1 MAKIKTVAYIGW
13 RGNIEFEPIELDN
26 YFTGLVGVSGAGK
39 STLGLA
45 LAYSLL
51 PDRTCLNIR
60 PITELNDPSQS
71 SVDQLGSR
79 VDDLYGYAYV
89 ILDIESRDKS
99 RLIAGINVR
108 PTDNMSQISKW
119 AIRGVPDDYSLQELF
134 RVIEGDEQSYPDIAI
149 LKQEVSTKGF
159 DFHQYQTIGDY
170 CRVLHE
176 AGILPTPMEQKDDR
190 ILYGKLLETA
200 FHGGIS
206 VEVSKRLKSYVMPEA
221 TRIPKSVSELR
232 ECVDQAL
239 QTKRSLNDATLQLET
254 LKGICRT
261 GKEIVLTAF
270 TSVQNN
276 RQSLIKKT
284 YLLRRNI
291 RILIATLSK
300 YNAELPRLNQAIA
313 QTTHTL
319 FSVTTVKQS
328 EKEQLLVDIGN
339 AENLKREQTAEFT
352 NKTNDLKKLSKG
364 CGVWI
369 GNAGILARLSWK
381 EAVERI
387 NAEIESEKE
396 ALYRLNFE
404 IETLQTQITILSS
417 SASSSKS
424 EALAQAFDTPSLAH
438 VLDHVSDSEARA
450 LEIMMHGLTD
460 GVIGIEPDQLSSI
473 YPSTDLPDLFWIG
486 KNSPS
491 AGNVHVIGDWY
502 VMPSLGGYSV
512 MSKDRALVFGKQSRL
527 DRISKHE
534 EEIKRLSELRITQN
548 TTISTLETRRDQ
560 LHEHKEII
568 QYYFDHKEKQIE
580 WELEQD
586 KAKEAVIKYEQEIG
600 QYRVRRDEIER
611 EITTLAEKYQIQID
625 SLNKQ
630 KSILERSIAVADA
643 ELVQEKERYAPL
655 RPQCKAISSKYRTC
669 RSLVFHHLYLKNGL
683 SDFADYSLNDNE
695 YLVSQ
700 TKNMDRLGISLG
712 ADKTTDISFLAEIEV
727 SDPEHC
733 VSIWPALMHLMRERM
748 PAELLDRDFDD
759 LINEMEQRR
768 VTLRER
774 VTLHEGQVKIQAR
787 NIASSITQEINSHTR
802 RIKNLSSLGDSIRF
816 GNATGVRIDVSRKR
830 EMMSLLEAMAEQS
843 SLFSTDDRPIEV
855 IIREFFEASLATKLE
870 GVDLLDYRAYVDLR
884 IEVRRRGSDWKPA
897 TSLSGGES
905 IGCGLAFA
913 LMLFRSLVARSEY
926 KASEMMPVFVLD
938 ELNRI
943 DPAGQQLIAEFCGRE
958 GIQLVITAPAMEP
971 THEFKLYTLARNYD
985 GREQLIVRELR
996 GFHH

>member
-149 LKQEVSTKGF
+149 LKQEVSAKGF
-159 DFHQYQTIGDY
+159 DFHQYQTTGDY

-254 LKGICRT
+254 LKGICRA

-291 RILIATLSK
+291 RILTSTLSK

-364 CGVWI
+364 CDVWT
-369 GNAGILARLSWK
+369 GNAGILARLSWQ

-424 EALAQAFDTPSLAH
+424 EALAQAFDTSSLAH

-460 GVIGIEPDQLSSI
+460 GVIGIEPDQLSLI

-491 AGNVHVIGDWY
+491 AGNVHAIGDWY

-586 KAKEAVIKYEQEIG
+586 KAKEAVRKYEQEID
-600 QYRVRRDEIER
+600 QYRARRDEIER

-643 ELVQEKERYAPL
+643 ELVQEKERYVPL

-683 SDFADYSLNDNE
+683 SDFADYSLNDSE

-712 ADKTTDISFLAEIEV
+712 ADKTTDTSFLAAIEV

-759 LINEMEQRR
+759 LISEMEQRR

-774 VTLHEGQVKIQAR
+774 VTLHEGQVKVQAR

-802 RIKNLSSLGDSIRF
+802 RITNLNSLGDSIRF

-855 IIREFFEASLATKLE
+855 IMREFFEASLATKLE
-870 GVDLLDYRAYVDLR
+870 GVDLLDYRAYVDLG

>member
-13 RGNIEFEPIELDN
+13 RGNIEFEPIELDD

-45 LAYSLL
+45 LVYSLL

-108 PTDNMSQISKW
+108 PTENMSQISKW
-119 AIRGVPDDYSLQELF
+119 AIQGVPDDYSLQELF

-149 LKQEVSTKGF
+149 LKQEVSAKGF

-254 LKGICRT
+254 LKGICRA
-261 GKEIVLTAF
+261 GKEIVLTAYS
-270 TSVQNN
+270 SVQNN
-276 RQSLIKKT
+276 RRSLIKKT
-284 YLLRRNI
+284 HLIRRNI
-291 RILIATLSK
+291 RGLSAKLSK
-300 YNAELPRLNQAIA
+300 YNADLPRLNQTIDL
-313 QTTHTL
+313 TTETL
-319 FSVTTVKQS
+319 WNATKVKQS
-328 EKEQLLVDIGN
+328 EKEQLVADIN
-339 AENLKREQTAEFT
+339 TAENRKREQTAEFM

-364 CGVWI
+364 CNVWTD
-369 GNAGILARLSWK
+369 NAEIHVRLSWQ

-396 ALYRLNFE
+396 ALYRLNLE
-404 IETLQTQITILSS
+404 IENLQKQIMILSS

-424 EALAQAFDTPSLAH
+424 EALARAFDIPSLAH

-450 LEIMMHGLTD
+450 LEIMLHGLTD

-473 YPSTDLPDLFWIG
+473 CPSTDLPDLFWIG
-486 KNSPS
+486 KNPPS
-491 AGNVHVIGDWY
+491 AGNAHAIGDWY
-502 VMPSLGGYSV
+502 VMPSLSGYSV

-527 DRISKHE
+527 DRISRHE
-534 EEIKRLSELRITQN
+534 EEIKQFSALRITRSE
-548 TTISTLETRRDQ
+548 TILILETRRDQ
-560 LHEHKEII
+560 LHEHKEAI

-580 WELEQD
+580 WESERD
-586 KAKEAVIKYEQEIG
+586 KAKEAAVKHEQEIG
-600 QYRVRRDEIER
+600 KYLVRQGGIEHEIAA
-611 EITTLAEKYQIQID
+611 LAERHQIQID

-630 KSILERSIAVADA
+630 KSALERSIAVADT
-643 ELVQEKERYAPL
+643 ELAQDKERYVVL
-655 RPQCKAISSKYRTC
+655 RPQCKAISVKYRTC
-669 RSLVFHHLYLKNGL
+669 RLLVFHHLYLRNGL
-683 SDFADYSLNDNE
+683 SDFADYSLSDSE
-695 YLVSQ
+695 YLVAQ
-700 TKNMDRLGISLG
+700 TKSMDRLGASLG
-712 ADKTTDISFLAEIEV
+712 ADKTTDLSFLGAIKV

-733 VSIWPALMHLMRERM
+733 VSVWPELMRLMRERM

-759 LINEMEQRR
+759 LISEMEQRR
-768 VTLRER
+768 ITLRER
-774 VTLHEGQVKIQAR
+774 VTLHEGQVKVQAR
-787 NIASSITQEINSHTR
+787 NIASSITQEINSHSR
-802 RIKNLSSLGDSIRF
+802 RITNLNSLGDSISF
-816 GNATGVRIDVSRKR
+816 GNATGVRIEVSKKR
-830 EMMSLLEAMAEQS
+830 EMMSLLDAMAEQT
-843 SLFSTDDRPIEV
+843 SLFSIDDRPIE
-855 IIREFFEASLATKLE
+855 IIMREFFESALATKLE
-870 GVDLLDYRAYVDLR
+870 GVDLLDYRAYVDLG

-943 DPAGQQLIAEFCGRE
+943 DPAGQQLIAEFCARE

-971 THEFKLYTLARNYD
+971 SHEFKLYTLARNYD
-985 GREQLIVRELR
+985 DREQLIVRELR